1 MTSEMLCLHMVD
13 GYCLTMYASRWE
25 IQYQVGE
32 VFGFKFELAVKGI
45 LITTVVHLLRKKQVI
60 YEPDYS

>member
-1 MTSEMLCLHMVD
+1 MTSEMLCLHM
-13 GYCLTMYASRWE
+13 GIFLTMYASRWE